1 LFDNFPS
8 FEILIY
14 TKLIKYISIK
24 IRGINAMSAS
34 THSSTAIP
42 TWLDLV
48 QRKVEGLHYG
58 QVYIVVHD
66 HQVTQVEC
74 LERTRL
80 SPSRPA
86 SLHKESEETD
96 R

>member
-1 LFDNFPS
+1 
-8 FEILIY
+8 
-14 TKLIKYISIK
+14 
-24 IRGINAMSAS
+24 M
-34 THSSTAIP
+34 SSTTHPSTATP

-48 QRKVEGLHYG
+48 RRKVEGLHYG

-80 SPSRPA
+80 TPSRPTSA
-86 SLHKESEETD
+86 RDERADNLGNSS
-96 R
+96 